1 MVLRVNWF
9 KPLTEPTETKQ
20 PLRLKHSKKE
30 VSGHSALAVEIV
42 GKSVVFL
49 GYGKE
54 KFLGQPYEPV
64 ELDILL
70 FISKL
75 AIIPLSVKGKVLSS
89 EYP

>member
-1 MVLRVNWF
+1 M
-9 KPLTEPTETKQ
+9 
-20 PLRLKHSKKE
+20 HM
-30 VSGHSALAVEIV
+30 
-42 GKSVVFL
+42 

-70 FISKL
+70 FISKI